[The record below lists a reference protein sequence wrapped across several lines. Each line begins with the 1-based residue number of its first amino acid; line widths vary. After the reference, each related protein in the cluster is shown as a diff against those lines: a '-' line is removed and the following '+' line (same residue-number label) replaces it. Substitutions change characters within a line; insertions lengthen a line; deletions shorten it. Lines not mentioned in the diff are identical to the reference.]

1 LIKISLKNQVALVT
15 SVLIGVFYQYLSV
28 LEINSSLALTSM
40 DDGPVIPYLLTKRF
54 DLFFEDYWSLS
65 WWQLRWTS
73 SSKWI
78 PALLGYLNIDING
91 QLLQIIF
98 LAFQGMFLTLGV
110 YVLSYSI
117 IKNRILSL
125 LIVVFFCVT
134 RPHFNNWAFY
144 GDQEFMPY
152 VTWLALGPLMLGLGL
167 KILNKNRLAVFFIAL
182 GSSLHVSMGIVFGIA
197 IFAYSCFQNYKIDK
211 KIEVMNN
218 AKILLG
224 PIIFFVMGYLSL
236 ITVNINYENIDDI
249 KSLLVNQ
256 HYRAW
261 IINPNEKSYL
271 LTTQSLLMAFLLIGI
286 IYTFVNLYDAKH
298 IYSYNIYFK
307 FIIFINILFYL
318 FQAIFYTLGITKL
331 ASVSWGRVSLVL
343 IISLFIIILDLV
355 NREIIVKENYSF
367 QDRIIL
373 LLTLGIFLLGSKI
386 SMIIF
391 LVILILF
398 LFKKNVDKSKE
409 FKRNYFV
416 SNGITVSLGL
426 LGTLIYLI
434 SLIDLRIVEIY
445 KQVLNVVFN
454 FNGSRTIIYLMYE
467 LLVDSQQSYVTLG
480 ILSIDIFISAVLF
493 ILIFFIFIGRK
504 NIKLLSMIII
514 FGVSLLG
521 IQNKYAETQNRNN
534 RYETYKD
541 VQLWAKWNSS
551 KEETFVVEQG
561 ASTYGAWGTLSER
574 PRLITSLQEGQ
585 QYLYTKRNKQR
596 NIERLRILN
605 EIQNKNINKYSD
617 EYYRVFKKYWNFNYV
632 VQRNDS
638 LTLLDS
644 NKIYVNQEFT
654 VFKIE

>member
-1 LIKISLKNQVALVT
+1 MIKISQKNQVALVI
-15 SVLIGVFYQYLSV
+15 SLLIGAFYQYLSV

-54 DLFFEDYWSLS
+54 DLFFEDYWSQS

-78 PALLGYLNIDING
+78 PALLGYLSIDING
-91 QLLQIIF
+91 QLLQIVF

-167 KILNKNRLAVFFIAL
+167 KILNKNKLSVIFIAL

-197 IFAYSCFQNYKIDK
+197 IFTFSCIHNYKIDK
-211 KIEVMNN
+211 KIELRSN
-218 AKILLG
+218 AKVLLG
-224 PIIFFVMGYLSL
+224 PILFFIIGYLSL

-271 LTTQSLLMAFLLIGI
+271 LTTQSILMAFLLTGI
-286 IYTFVNLYDAKH
+286 IYTFVKLYDAKH

-307 FIIFINILFYL
+307 FIVFINIFFYL
-318 FQAIFYTLGITKL
+318 LQAIFYTLGITKL

-355 NREIIVKENYSF
+355 NREIIVKENYGF

-373 LLTLGIFLLGSKI
+373 LLTLGIFVLGSKI

-391 LVILILF
+391 LVIVILF
-398 LFKKNVDKSKE
+398 LFKKNIDKSKE
-409 FKRNYFV
+409 FKRNYLF

-426 LGTLIYLI
+426 LVTLIYLI

-445 KQVLNVVFN
+445 KQALNVVFN
-454 FNGSRTIIYLMYE
+454 FNGSRTIIYLLYE

-480 ILSIDIFISAVLF
+480 ILSIDIFISAVIF
-493 ILIFFIFIGRK
+493 ILIFFIFTGRK
-504 NIKLLSMIII
+504 NIKILSIIII

-534 RYETYKD
+534 RYEAYKD

-585 QYLYTKRNKQR
+585 QYLYTNRNKKR

-617 EYYRVFKKYWNFNYV
+617 EYYRVFKMYWNFNYV

-644 NKIYVNQEFT
+644 NIIYINQEFT

>member
-1 LIKISLKNQVALVT
+1 MIKISLKNQVALVT